1 MNLPAILSHLL
12 PLSKIQSTMT
22 TSATQ
27 TKHNFSAGPAILPRQ
42 VFEEAAQACLDFN
55 GSGLSLLEMSHR
67 GADFV
72 AVMDE
77 ALALVRE
84 ILELPDNYHV
94 LFVGGGASSQFFT
107 VPMNLLDDKARAAY
121 VNTGTWA
128 SNAIQEAQ
136 AFGQVEVVASS
147 ENDQFRH
154 VPKGYP
160 VPADA
165 AYLHL
170 TSNNTIYGTQLFE
183 WPETNVPIVCDMSSD
198 IFSRPVPVDRF
209 GMIYAGAQKNM
220 GPAGVTLVIVRD
232 DMLGKVNR
240 HIPTMLDYRTHIK
253 KGSMYNTPPVFPI
266 YVSML
271 TMRWVKDQGGLDA
284 MEARNFAKAQALYAE
299 IDNNLLFKGTTAVED
314 RSWMNATFVLSDD
327 SLNDAFLTDCKKA
340 GIVGLKGHR
349 SVGGFRASMYNALE
363 LDSVHALVEV
373 MQTFAKKHG

>member
-1 MNLPAILSHLL
+1 
-12 PLSKIQSTMT
+12 MT
-22 TSATQ
+22 ITATN
-27 TKHNFSAGPAILPRQ
+27 TKHNFSAGPAILPKE
-42 VFEEAAQACLDFN
+42 VFTEAAQACVDFN
-55 GSGLSLLEMSHR
+55 GTGLSLLEMSHR

-94 LFVGGGASSQFFT
+94 LFVGGGASSQFYNI
-107 VPMNLLDDKARAAY
+107 PMNLLNDADMAAY

-128 SNAIQEAQ
+128 SNAIKEAK
-136 AFGQVEVVASS
+136 AFGQIEVVASS
-147 ENDQFRH
+147 ESDQFRH

-165 AYLHL
+165 KYLHL
-170 TSNNTIYGTQLFE
+170 TSNNTIYGTQLFD
-183 WPETNVPIVCDMSSD
+183 WPETKVPLVCDMSSD
-198 IFSRPVPVDRF
+198 IFSRPVPIERF

-232 DMLGKVNR
+232 DMLGHVKR

-271 TMRWVKDQGGLDA
+271 TMRWVRDQGGLDA

-299 IDNNLLFKGTTAVED
+299 IDRNPLFKGTTAVDD
-314 RSWMNATFVLSDD
+314 RSWMNATFVLEDD
-327 SLNDAFLTDCKKA
+327 TLNEAFLTDCKAA

-349 SVGGFRASMYNALE
+349 SVGGFRASMYNALD
-363 LDSVHALVEV
+363 LASVQALVDV
-373 MQTFAKKHG
+373 MQIFEKKHG